1 MSKAV
6 FLDTSAWL
14 ALTNKSDTFHA
25 KAKKARSKLL
35 KAKSK
40 CYVTDYVIVE
50 VANSLSRN
58 PWRAASIQLINSIH
72 SSDNIEI
79 IRIDQDI
86 YDEAWNLY
94 SSRKDKEWGLT
105 DCTSFVVMKRY
116 AIGDAFTND
125 HHFEQAGFNLLLK

>member
-50 VANSLSRN
+50 VANSLSRS
-58 PWRAASIQLINSIH
+58 PWRSAAIQLITSIH
-72 SSDNIEI
+72 SSETIEI
-79 IRIDQDI
+79 IRIDQDM

-94 SSRKDKEWGLT
+94 TSRKDKEWGLT
-105 DCTSFVVMKRY
+105 DCTSFVVMNRY
-116 AIGDAFTND
+116 AIRDAFTND
-125 HHFEQAGFNLLLK
+125 HHFKQAGFNLLLK